1 MAKKI
6 TIKKR
11 RLLKKNF
18 LKENCGDTAAPI
30 VQNMAVAGDVTT
42 MSPEAAYDA
51 GWNDAINE
59 IMAVVAEMMPGA
71 VPVEMA
77 PPADIAHMDQ
87 LEERD

>member
-6 TIKKR
+6 TIKKTR
-11 RLLKKNF
+11 TLKKNF
-18 LKENCGDTAAPI
+18 LKENCGVPAAPM
-30 VQNMAVAGDVTT
+30 VQNMPAAGDVTT

-59 IMAVVAEMMPGA
+59 IMAVVAEMMPGV

-87 LEERD
+87 LEES